1 MKTIHKIASFLIAI
15 LGLVHIGFTFHDY
28 DGLSMN
34 AAWFF
39 GTGIAI
45 VLAGFM
51 NIAMFR
57 DGGKD
62 TVIWAMCLITNL
74 VFLIGF
80 SGAAFMM
87 RQPQVFVGGL
97 LFAITTIYSF
107 IINPRTN

>member
-1 MKTIHKIASFLIAI
+1 MKTIHTAATVLIII

-28 DGLSMN
+28 NGLSME

-51 NIAMFR
+51 NIAMLR

-62 TVIWAMCLITNL
+62 TVIWAMALTTNV
-74 VFLIGF
+74 VFLLGF
-80 SGAAFMM
+80 AGAAFMLP
-87 RQPQVFVGGL
+87 QPQVFVGFL
-97 LFAITTIYSF
+97 LFAGTTVYSF
-107 IINPRTN
+107 TINPKTK